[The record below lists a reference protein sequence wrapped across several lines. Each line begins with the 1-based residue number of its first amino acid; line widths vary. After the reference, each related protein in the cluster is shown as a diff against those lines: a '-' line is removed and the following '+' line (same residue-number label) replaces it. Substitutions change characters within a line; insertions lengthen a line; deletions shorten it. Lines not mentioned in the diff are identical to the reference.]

1 MTQPLGHGKSW
12 AMKRITPK
20 KNPIPQAHQKPSAL
34 EVANTLGKHAQ
45 QLRFD
50 WENVPE
56 VAEQVKREWQELQ
69 EAMAQGD
76 KSMIQM
82 ELGDLLFSAV
92 QLARHLA
99 LDSEQTLAMAN
110 AKFSRRFRHMR
121 QLMARDQ
128 VDMLELSMDA
138 KEAYWK
144 QVKELES

>member
-1 MTQPLGHGKSW
+1 MGHEKHH
-12 AMKRITPK
+12 PPQE
-20 KNPIPQAHQKPSAL
+20 PIPQAKQKPSAL
-34 EVANTLGKHAQ
+34 EVAHALGKHAQ

-110 AKFSRRFRHMR
+110 AKFLRRFRHMR

-138 KEAYWK
+138 KETYWK